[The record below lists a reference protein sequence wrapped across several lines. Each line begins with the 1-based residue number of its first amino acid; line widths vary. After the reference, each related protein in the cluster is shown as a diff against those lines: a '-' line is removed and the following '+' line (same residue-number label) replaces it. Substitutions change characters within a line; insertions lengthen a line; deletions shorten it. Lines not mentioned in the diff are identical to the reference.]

1 MWPPLSRVVLYIM
14 GLTKWMHYVSFCFKL
29 KGFTADGQH
38 GRRIMTKKDILLQ
51 LIRSLPAIP
60 LFTAILSSLCSW
72 FHCLWYVLIK
82 HPGHLQYT
90 LTFLQFFISF
100 IHVDASFLAFSL
112 HRQIMA
118 EFALVTFSTL
128 ALLIECTQHWL
139 WVNTYRNGRRETQVF

>member
-72 FHCLWYVLIK
+72 FHRLWYVLIK